1 MTEVFIVLIST
12 HSLNSGVRVG
22 AVYATLTEATR
33 EVERLREAN
42 KHTKAWWISR
52 WLVEDERK

>member
-1 MTEVFIVLIST
+1 MFIVLIST